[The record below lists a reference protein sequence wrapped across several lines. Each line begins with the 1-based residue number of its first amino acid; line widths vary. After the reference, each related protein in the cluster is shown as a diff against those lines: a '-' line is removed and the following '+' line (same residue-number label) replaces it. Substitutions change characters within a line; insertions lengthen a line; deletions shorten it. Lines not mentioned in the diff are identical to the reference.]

1 MHSPIRIP
9 VARVSSSFQLA
20 LRNDRQVRCDLLHFG
35 KQMAGEEHG
44 HASALG
50 QVSNQGSYFM
60 NTGGV
65 ESIGRLIEQ
74 Q

>member
-1 MHSPIRIP
+1 
-9 VARVSSSFQLA
+9 VSSSFQLA